1 MPRRH
6 EAVTR
11 TRCPACRTV
20 FRVTSEQLRAK
31 AGKVRCGHCQA
42 LFNAFD
48 HLVEET
54 PVLPPA
60 AALADQSEA
69 VAIPPEE
76 HHPMTESAGVEV
88 EGGEHMD
95 SRLRGND
102 GEFHVEPE
110 PEPEFEPESE
120 PEPEPEPEIEADAVG
135 PQPDLDE
142 VAKADEAAEEE
153 IDELAEIAKFVESA
167 EIAPVDASTATD
179 SEAPAAEAPETPEES
194 TRAAREAGL
203 VAARDLAETPA
214 YNRWA
219 ASPLAGDT
227 SEGFA
232 SDAPRLPR
240 WPFVAAALLLSV
252 VLAGQLAY
260 RFRSDLIRSLPVAED
275 VFAMLGVAVPLPQR
289 SELVSIESSDLQA
302 DNGRGLLVLNAVL
315 RNRAGYAQAWP
326 ALELT
331 LTDAQDTVVARRVLA
346 AADYLQAGG
355 DDKPFPAGAE
365 IPVRLWINAKGLGA
379 AGYRIYIFYP

>member
-1 MPRRH
+1 
-6 EAVTR
+6 
-11 TRCPACRTV
+11 
-20 FRVTSEQLRAK
+20 
-31 AGKVRCGHCQA
+31 
-42 LFNAFD
+42 
-48 HLVEET
+48 
-54 PVLPPA
+54 
-60 AALADQSEA
+60 LADQPET
-69 VAIPPEE
+69 VAIPAEE
-76 HHPMTESAGVEV
+76 HLLTAESAGAEV
-88 EGGEHMD
+88 EGGEDMD
-95 SRLRGND
+95 SRLPGND
-102 GEFHVEPE
+102 GEFQVEPE
-110 PEPEFEPESE
+110 PEPEPDFEPESE
-120 PEPEPEPEIEADAVG
+120 AEPVG

-142 VAKADEAAEEE
+142 VAKAEEAAEEE

-179 SEAPAAEAPETPEES
+179 SEAPADEAPETPEES

-219 ASPLAGDT
+219 ASALAGDT
-227 SEGFA
+227 SGGFA

-240 WPFVAAALLLSV
+240 WPFVAAALLLVV

-275 VFAMLGVAVPLPQR
+275 VFAMLGVDVPLPQR
-289 SELVSIESSDLQA
+289 SELVSIESSDLQS

-315 RNRAGYAQAWP
+315 RNRADYAQAWP